1 MSIGP
6 GSAEIRLFL
15 NLPSKPSRSYMQTLL
30 LRQVSQAGIS
40 NYIPQFTVGCNYV
53 SLPEIPVSGNKVHI
67 CYHSLW
73 SHKQSSIQLMYF
85 LFVLYQS
92 DQPFLLW
99 PKKRDHEI
107 RIWNLEIKNAKK
119 QLQNNSSKLFR
130 GETWQGVLDTKLSKR
145 LYKWDSLNHADK
157 HIFVIQYHICDL
169 GSRSWKGHPVHLWT
183 ERNHQRRG

>member
-1 MSIGP
+1 MKEQPISIQCQ
-6 GSAEIRLFL
+6 SALAVLIYGYFKIYHRNRQGHICRLCCQ
-15 NLPSKPSRSYMQTLL
+15 K
-30 LRQVSQAGIS
+30 QVSQAGIG

-130 GETWQGVLDTKLSKR
+130 EETWQGVLDT
-145 LYKWDSLNHADK
+145 
-157 HIFVIQYHICDL
+157 
-169 GSRSWKGHPVHLWT
+169 
-183 ERNHQRRG
+183 